1 MILEVCVDSVDSAV
15 TAQRGGA
22 ERIELCCSLSEGGI
36 TPSAGLIRQV
46 RSALEIPIC
55 VIIRPRGGDFV
66 YNDSE
71 FQVMREDVLTARSL
85 GCDGVVLGVLTAG
98 NEVDQVRTRELI
110 ELARPMMVTFH
121 RAIDV
126 VSDLDSALEAV
137 IACGADRILSSG
149 GRTNALA
156 GASQLAKMRRTAGS
170 RIAVM
175 AGAGVRISNVRRL
188 VEASGVDEVHT
199 SLGSENKSTE
209 DRSRAGD
216 RMGVQGRARQTI
228 REEDVRSFR
237 NELLHSQSVLLAEL
251 PSSL

>member
-1 MILEVCVDSVDSAV
+1 MIVEVCVESVDSAV
-15 TAQRGGA
+15 AAQRGGA
-22 ERIELCCSLSEGGI
+22 DRIELCCSLSEGGI

-71 FQVMREDVLTARSL
+71 FQVMREDVLIAKSL
-85 GCDGVVLGVLTAG
+85 GCDGVVLGVLTAED
-98 NEVDQVRTRELI
+98 EVDQKRTRELI
-110 ELARPMMVTFH
+110 ELSRPMMVTFH
-121 RAIDV
+121 RAFDV

-149 GRTNALA
+149 GRINALA
-156 GASQLAKMRRTAGS
+156 GASYLKKIRQAAGS
-170 RIAVM
+170 RIVIM
-175 AGAGVRISNVRRL
+175 AGAGVRISNVRSL

-199 SLGSENKSTE
+199 SLRSVDGITE
-209 DRSRAGD
+209 DSMVSGD
-216 RMGVQGRARQTI
+216 RMGVQGRAWQTI

-237 NELLHSQSVLLAEL
+237 KELLPLQTALVEEL
-251 PSSL
+251 STPS